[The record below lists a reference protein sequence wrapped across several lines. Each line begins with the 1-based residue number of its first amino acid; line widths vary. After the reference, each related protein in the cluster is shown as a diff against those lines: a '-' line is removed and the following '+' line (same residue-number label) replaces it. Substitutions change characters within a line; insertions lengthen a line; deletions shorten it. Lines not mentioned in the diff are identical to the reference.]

1 MARTVQEIKA
11 QAIAAKEAD
20 PNLTG
25 LSSDSMVAL
34 WNLLFYIPALMIQLF
49 EQILDIFKVDI
60 EKTVENNYVGTEKWI
75 RLKSL
80 EFQYSSTVP
89 QILEINPDT
98 YKISYPVVDPS
109 LRIISR
115 VTAETDFNKVVNIKV
130 AKNEPPVQLAG
141 PEETAYKDYLKE
153 LQPAGVEY
161 NVINAVSDKLYLEME
176 VFYNGQYIAVIQDN
190 VEAAIN
196 AYLAGIDFNGKI
208 QVIEIEKAIKAVAGV
223 VDLKV
228 KNIWLRAN
236 AIPLV
241 NAFKLVDNFAVV
253 LISAVPYSGYSIE
266 ETTASNTW
274 GDKIT
279 YTIM

>member
-1 MARTVQEIKA
+1 MARTVEEIKA